1 MIISTCRSICSPSS
15 ERPKIIQMLSQLSKH
30 FGVKQEHEDEGRGLG
45 EPVAVE
51 HLVEELHSRLPD
63 V

>member
-1 MIISTCRSICSPSS
+1 
-15 ERPKIIQMLSQLSKH
+15 MLSQLSKH